1 MYLQRN
7 IILFKWKPVVER
19 NTLLIINNC
28 RDALNLMNLEFFS
41 ILFFF
46 LGAVYSQTLSSLCTP
61 SKHKVEFSSCAPDTY
76 LSECLYHFCTCLL
89 PSQGSK
95 CPYLSL
101 GKAEVSGKAKVKVVT
116 GGRKT
121 HNEN

>member
-28 RDALNLMNLEFFS
+28 RDTLNLFQVFL
-41 ILFFF
+41 FF

-101 GKAEVSGKAKVKVVT
+101 GKAEVLGKAKVKVVT